1 MMFSWTWAVV
11 VVAFSWQMD
20 LGQCAA
26 LVGFNHPWKGSSVAV
41 TPHWIRITGCVSLFE
56 CDTNEHRRA
65 GLSPFPCAL
74 YRDFP
79 IHRATE

>member
-26 LVGFNHPWKGSSVAV
+26 LVGFDHPWKGQFCGCDSSLD
-41 TPHWIRITGCVSLFE
+41 P
-56 CDTNEHRRA
+56 DHRVRV
-65 GLSPFPCAL
+65 PV
-74 YRDFP
+74 RV
-79 IHRATE
+79 